1 MKTDANI
8 LNNDEI
14 PTSTDI
20 EGLREKLKEVYA
32 TAPDGLK
39 HEAWEVFNKSDAY
52 FRDILNRKKA
62 PKLSTII
69 GVVNALKLALPIY
82 LEKHNLVVDNF
93 ENSIVGLKLQF
104 EFAEKETQLQ
114 FSE

>member
-1 MKTDANI
+1 MKTEANI
-8 LNNDEI
+8 SNNDEI
-14 PTSTDI
+14 PIPTDI

-32 TAPDGLK
+32 TAPDALK

-82 LEKHNLVVDNF
+82 LEKHNLVVENF

-104 EFAEKETQLQ
+104 EFTEKETQLQ